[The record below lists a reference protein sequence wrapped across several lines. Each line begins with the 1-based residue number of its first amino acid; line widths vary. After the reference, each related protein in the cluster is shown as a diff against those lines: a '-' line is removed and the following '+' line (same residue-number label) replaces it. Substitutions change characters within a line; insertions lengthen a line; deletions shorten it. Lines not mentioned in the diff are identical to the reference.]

1 MAEARET
8 IEWYQSVFGDRYF
21 IEIQNHGLDEE
32 KSVMP
37 ALISLAKE
45 MHQPMVLTNDCHYL
59 HKEDYEAHDILLCIQ
74 TGKSLNDPNRMR
86 YETNQLYFK
95 TPEEMKTIFPEEE
108 EAYTNTLKIADMV
121 DLELRY
127 DKFMLPKI
135 DTPSEYKDMG
145 EYLCSL

>member
-1 MAEARET
+1 
-8 IEWYQSVFGDRYF
+8 
-21 IEIQNHGLDEE
+21 
-32 KSVMP
+32 
-37 ALISLAKE
+37 
-45 MHQPMVLTNDCHYL
+45 
-59 HKEDYEAHDILLCIQ
+59 
-74 TGKSLNDPNRMR
+74 MR

-95 TPEEMKTIFPEEE
+95 TPEEMKSIFPEEE

-145 EYLCSL
+145 EYLRALCEEGLKLKYPEPSKEVLDRLNFELDVIHRMGFDGYFLVVKDLIDNARKQGVPQVLTWLWSWKYCSLSAEYNPN